1 MVNTSY
7 KSLKKQF
14 ISNSFILTKNDSITD
29 ILLKNKVPN
38 TFGIYIIYKNE
49 KIYENIIY
57 IGKAGEIDNIGVE
70 KKQGLSKRLSNT
82 RDKKS
87 ANEYFKDLFNH
98 NIKELIIEYY
108 ETPKTYIPSFIEA
121 TLIQEY
127 FQTFKKLPSL
137 NKAY

>member
-7 KSLKKQF
+7 NSLKKQF

-87 ANEYFKDLFNH
+87 ANEYFKDLFSDD
-98 NIKELIIEYY
+98 IKELIIEYY

>member
-1 MVNTSY
+1 M
-7 KSLKKQF
+7 KKQF